1 MSRCDHNIIA
11 NSTFSLW
18 GALLNPNTKRICVSP
33 EKWLKNEDYK
43 IFGKIISCLRKDYP
57 PVVSRN
63 FTDEV
68 MRKVNLS
75 SMHSFKQRSNNYLN
89 VAASIIFAVVTSYTL
104 VYFNSSNENL
114 VSNELSQPE
123 KIKDNLIQKVID
135 KDACKNNDKLESED
149 NACK

>member
-1 MSRCDHNIIA
+1 M
-11 NSTFSLW
+11 
-18 GALLNPNTKRICVSP
+18 
-33 EKWLKNEDYK
+33 NEEYK

-135 KDACKNNDKLESED
+135 KEACKNNDKLESED

>member
-1 MSRCDHNIIA
+1 M
-11 NSTFSLW
+11 
-18 GALLNPNTKRICVSP
+18 
-33 EKWLKNEDYK
+33 NEDYK
-43 IFGKIISCLRKDYP
+43 IFGKIISCLRKDHP

-68 MRKVNLS
+68 MRKINLS
-75 SMHSFKQRSNNYLN
+75 NMDSFKQSSNNYLN

-104 VYFNSSNENL
+104 VHFNSSNENL

-123 KIKDNLIQKVID
+123 RIKDNLIQKVID
-135 KDACKNNDKLESED
+135 KEACKNNDKLESED